1 MLQLGIRLH
10 DAEQLPLEQLLPV
23 LRGKGFTC
31 CHLALGK
38 SFPQVPCTP
47 SSLTPGYA
55 CYLKQTFARGGVDI
69 AILGNYLNLLHPDS
83 GYIRQAVELYCAHL
97 RFASLLGCT
106 MVATETGAPNREYRF
121 CPECRSEKT
130 LSLFIQRLRPVVRC
144 AEQFGVIL
152 AIEPVAVHSVW
163 GPAAC
168 RKVLDEIGS
177 PNLQILFDPVNL
189 LDMTNVDHCQ
199 ELFQEFFALVGPE
212 IAAMHLKD
220 YRHTQDG
227 RELITVGV
235 PAGMGEMDYRGIMS
249 YMKREKPFL
258 FATLEDTKPE
268 NAALCLRAMQK
279 AYEEAK

>member
-23 LRGKGFTC
+23 LRKKGLTC

-38 SFPQVPCTP
+38 SFPDVPCTP

-55 CYLKQTFARGGVDI
+55 NYLRKTFQRGGVDI
-69 AILGNYLNLLHPDS
+69 AILGNYLNLLHPDAD
-83 GYIRQAVELYCAHL
+83 YIQRAVELYCAHL

-106 MVATETGAPNREYRF
+106 MVATETGAPNREYAY
-121 CPECRSEKT
+121 CPECRSEKS
-130 LSLFIQRLRPVVRC
+130 LSLFIQRLKPIVRC

-152 AIEPVAVHSVW
+152 AIEPVVVHSMW
-163 GPAAC
+163 NPTAC

-177 PNLQILFDPVNL
+177 ANLQILFDPVNL
-189 LDMTNVDHCQ
+189 LDSSNVDHCQ
-199 ELFQEFFALVGPE
+199 ELFQEFFELVGTE

-220 YRHTQDG
+220 YKHTPDG
-227 RELITVGV
+227 KKLITIGV
-235 PAGMGEMDYRGIMS
+235 PAGMGEMNYRGIMA
-249 YMKREKPFL
+249 YVKREKPFL

-268 NAALCLRAMQK
+268 NAALCVNAMQK
-279 AYEEAK
+279 AYDEA